1 MTHHPDQHRDQHVAR
16 WKSTGMSR
24 AAYCREHRI
33 AYHTFLYWI
42 KQSSA
47 ASLSTPPTGFI
58 EVMRP
63 PAHAP
68 ERPSPPLASVSFPS
82 GVMMRVLVGT
92 DVDWIGRVVAA
103 VQSC

>member
-1 MTHHPDQHRDQHVAR
+1 MTHHSDQPRDQHVAR
-16 WKSTGMSR
+16 WRSTGMSR

-47 ASLSTPPTGFI
+47 APLSTAPAGFI

-68 ERPSPPLASVSFPS
+68 ERPSPPVASVSFPS